1 MKEFNLEGYS
11 VQTDSDEQ
19 SRELQEMAFEQ
30 GFSWRREGKLNKSS
44 RFFMFRDKSITWK
57 EFHAADLKQIH
68 FNDIKKYLLMKSDC
82 DSESQTY
89 SEGGKWE
96 LEEFALKDGLWVKTE
111 KETLKEKLAKAEA
124 EVERLKKEIEEQKIP
139 KAGEWCKFWDG
150 DKDTF
155 IMSKLKEIDNSSLPY
170 RCATGVWYK
179 NCEKITNKE
188 LIKLLE
194 NEK

>member
-1 MKEFNLEGYS
+1 MKEFNLQGYS

-30 GFSWRREGKLNKSS
+30 GFEWFVAGTNPANTEC
-44 RFFMFRDKSITWK
+44 RFFMFRGYITYDVS
-57 EFHAADLKQIH
+57 HADNLKQIH
-68 FNDIKKYLLMKSDC
+68 FNEIKEC
-82 DSESQTY
+82 
-89 SEGGKWE
+89 
-96 LEEFALKDGLWVKTE
+96 LKG
-111 KETLKEKLAKAEA
+111 ETLEEKLAKAEA

-139 KAGEWCKFWDG
+139 KVGEWCKFWDNN
-150 DKDTF
+150 KDLF
-155 IMSKLKEIDNSSLPY
+155 IVSKLKKIDNDSTPY
-170 RCATGVWYK
+170 RCATGIWYK